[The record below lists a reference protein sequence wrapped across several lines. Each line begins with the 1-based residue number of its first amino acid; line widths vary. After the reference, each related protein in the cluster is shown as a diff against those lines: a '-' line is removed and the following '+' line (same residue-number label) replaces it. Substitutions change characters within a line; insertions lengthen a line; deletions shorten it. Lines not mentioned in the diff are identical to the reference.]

1 MAQES
6 RLVVVIDS
14 QNAERNARNLGNE
27 LVSIE
32 RKGEFASKSM
42 DSLSVATRA
51 LAGHMAGLVTVGA
64 AISKM
69 DTYTGLQNRLK
80 LVTNNQAELNKAT
93 EDTFQIAQKT
103 YSAWDSVL
111 QVYQR
116 FSDNAKTLNL
126 TMDDTARLTETVSK
140 AVAIS
145 GASAEAADAALVQ
158 FGQAL
163 ASGTLRGE
171 ELNSVM
177 EQTPA
182 LAKAIAKGM
191 GITVGELRS
200 VAAEGKITSQ
210 EIVKALRN
218 VQDEVDALFAKTDIT
233 IGQSLTLLNN
243 EITKFVGEAG
253 KGSGA
258 AQALSGSIQLL
269 ANNLNLIA
277 DSAFAIGIGLMT
289 KAVLTKTVAVQA
301 SIAAS
306 TKQVFATIAERNA
319 NIAAAKAEVESALAE
334 AQSTQVTLT
343 NIKAT
348 HAQIMAEIELEK
360 VRLKAQITE
369 QGRTATITRM
379 AQLGRLQAQVALEV
393 AAAETAQSA
402 SSARL
407 SAALTAQSVA
417 TSRLALAKS
426 ALMAI
431 FSPMGLAIAAT
442 AASFYL
448 LSSSSD
454 EVKESL
460 ATQSD
465 SVSDLTD
472 KYIKLNTVQA
482 LTEGVRLRKEIEQQN
497 DAIDDASGAIKRF
510 AYIQKELFKLSG
522 SDYEDYQNA
531 IKSIATGASDA
542 GDLLKKMIS
551 SGRFSQTQID
561 KLIEFSSAV
570 AESKNKI
577 EQGNTALK
585 LLNATSGQHVEV
597 TAESIKQLTI
607 QTNLTKVATQNF
619 TDMKTQM
626 LDSLRAQVEFI
637 RLNGGSEEQVKSLN
651 KVIQAYSL
659 NQISATDAV
668 SKFNSTAKVPVDNI
682 KKLQE
687 YAIKTDQSKIALNQA
702 NAELKKQNDLRNEYL
717 KQHQTVLG
725 AQQGET
731 NELNNQVAAQEKLN
745 KLRDNANKD
754 NLKNDFLIKNTKAF
768 GGGEKGLDKARA
780 ASEFYTDNKIPMTR
794 SLTGQEYA
802 IFEAWYK
809 KQKEVKDLQE
819 SISESTR
826 KQTKEVEKQT
836 KEAAKQAVLLAGNDE
851 KSRNMLRV
859 YLAFRNAGLGDKQAR
874 VMTAQVG
881 RETDFRNEAM
891 FGSHKDANNG
901 YTNTGFLSWQK
912 SRSTKLMQSLQGQGV
927 LDKNGKIQQTQD
939 ALDAMAKHAV
949 QEAMTDKSYSKSKAA
964 LLNDDLDYRS
974 LERIVAKN
982 LVGWDYDGKK
992 LGKAK
997 ASQHLA
1003 KQDSYYNQLSKI
1015 LGDNPEAVSKA
1026 IGDLSKLEDE
1036 AYKAR
1041 AKTLEEVKQ
1050 LQATYDSETVA
1061 RSKKR
1066 EEEINK
1072 ATILGQSNLIPKI
1085 NERYDAE
1092 DKLAQKQFDFEVN
1105 GYKWTEEQK
1114 LDYTYETNSLRLVA
1128 EGKLSED
1135 QRKVALDG
1143 LKLQKQQEL
1152 GLLKLA
1158 QEQRLFQA
1166 RLSLLSETQAMQER
1180 YRLER
1185 EEIHKNTKLS
1195 IEERQKL
1202 IALSKANQDK
1212 ETRDKVNNA
1221 VQNWGG
1227 IQADMNGTGEFF
1239 RQDQERFSRLNAAND
1254 LADSQFAATDLNEQN
1269 SLDGLNAQFEAGLIK
1284 QQDYENQKTA
1294 IIQAA
1299 QDQRNQIAAEHAKN
1313 VQDIEDKYQQDRLNT
1328 QIAFGGQMMGSL
1340 TSMFGSMFGEQSKA
1354 YKIMFAADKAYAIA
1368 AAGIAI
1374 QQNIAAASKA
1384 GFPLNIPLIAGA
1396 VAQGASI
1403 IANIRAI
1410 KDQGFAD
1417 GGYTGSGRK
1426 YEPAGIVHKGEVVWS
1441 QEDIKRWGGV
1451 GLVENMRKS
1460 ANPEAFINNH
1470 AINNTSAENVFN
1482 RSFLSSKAFNDN
1494 QNISNIFNRP
1504 TRENQIIVN
1513 AFKPSKDAASR
1524 SEDVQSITNQYAGNN
1539 TSFSEVLDK
1548 SIQSSKSFNA
1558 SKSIISSLSNSK
1570 VLNSNV
1576 SNSTVQNAEKELLKE
1591 VSIFKDNGFADG
1603 GYTGKGKK
1611 YEIAGAVHKGEIVWS
1626 QDDIK
1631 KWGGVDKV
1639 EQMRRAT
1646 SPESF
1651 VSNYAQNHTTFESI
1665 LNRANQSSRIFN
1677 QSKEISNIFNKS
1689 VQDDQIIYKGNGNV
1703 PTSATSDLYHDG
1715 KVYFSSNGLVQDR
1728 SNLDDVQDFT
1738 LGRTSRPQ
1746 AEIMPSIEPS
1756 TPTINFKIEVINQ
1769 VSGATVEAEQLDE
1782 QTVRI
1787 IVTDELDKQ
1796 LPRKVP
1802 KLVSDQIA
1810 NPNST
1815 ISRSLTENT
1824 TARRNRT

>member
-1 MAQES
+1 MAQEA
-6 RLVVVIDS
+6 RLVIVIDS
-14 QNAERNARNLGNE
+14 ERAKRTAQDLSVE
-27 LVSIE
+27 LDSITK
-32 RKGEFASKSM
+32 KGDFASKSM
-42 DSLSVATRA
+42 DRMSVATRA
-51 LAGHMAGLVTVGA
+51 LAGYMAGLLTVGS

-80 LVTNNQAELNKAT
+80 LVTNNQVELNKAT
-93 EDTFQIAQKT
+93 EDTFRIAQKT

-210 EIVKALRN
+210 EIVKALKN

-402 SSARL
+402 ASSRL

-551 SGRFSQTQID
+551 SGRFSQNQID

-585 LLNATSGQHVEV
+585 LLNATSRQHVEV

-668 SKFNSTAKVPVDNI
+668 SKLNSTAKIPAENI
-682 KKLQE
+682 KGLQDH
-687 YAIKTDQSKIALNQA
+687 ATKTDQSKIALNQA

-717 KQHQTVLG
+717 KQHQTVLA

-754 NLKNDFLIKNTKAF
+754 ILKNDFLIKNTKAF

-794 SLTGQEYA
+794 SLTSQEAA

-809 KQKEVKDLQE
+809 KQKEAKDLQE
-819 SISESTR
+819 SITESSR
-826 KQTKEVEKQT
+826 KQTKESEKKLKITQAELEVA
-836 KEAAKQAVLLAGNDE
+836 KRSAALIESSGLGKYAESKGIPSSVIAGLLAQESQGIREAKSHTGAIGYFQTTSGYRKQNNMSVADSYDLE
-851 KSRNMLRV
+851 KSGKIVIDNIAKV
-859 YLAFRNAGLGDKQAR
+859 YEKTGDLAQAILSHNAGEGGAR
-874 VMTAQVG
+874 QFTKTGKVKGSA
-881 RETDFRNEAM
+881 ERNKEV
-891 FGSHKDANNG
+891 SQ
-901 YTNTGFLSWQK
+901 Y
-912 SRSTKLMQSLQGQGV
+912 
-927 LDKNGKIQQTQD
+927 
-939 ALDAMAKHAV
+939 
-949 QEAMTDKSYSKSKAA
+949 
-964 LLNDDLDYRS
+964 
-974 LERIVAKN
+974 VAKVSRYSDIIAGG
-982 LVGWDYDGKK
+982 VGKGGLSDGDSDRAY
-992 LGKAK
+992 GK
-997 ASQHLA
+997 Q
-1003 KQDSYYNQLSKI
+1003 I
-1015 LGDNPEAVSKA
+1015 
-1026 IGDLSKLEDE
+1026 
-1036 AYKAR
+1036 KAR
-1041 AKTLEEVKQ
+1041 LELVKQ
-1050 LQATYDSETVA
+1050 GLNLQEQYEEEQAKRTKA
-1061 RSKKR
+1061 RN
-1066 EEEINK
+1066 EEINL
-1072 ATILGQSNLIPKI
+1072 AQQTGQTALIPKI
-1085 NERYDAE
+1085 KERYKAQDELA
-1092 DKLAQKQFDFEVN
+1092 KLQQDFEVN
-1105 GYKWTEEQK
+1105 GYKWTEKQK
-1114 LDYTYETNSLRLVA
+1114 LEYTYETNSLRLVA

-1135 QRKVALDG
+1135 QRKVALGG
-1143 LKLQKQQEL
+1143 LELQKQQEL

-1166 RLSLLSETQAMQER
+1166 EQFMLGEMERIKKRYALEYDEISKITDLEERRRKMSAFQADFIRNGVGNPTIDQYDTSSQFLKSTNYTKPKQTNMQVLDEDYAQTYQKLKDNLAAVLESEKASYQER
-1180 YRLER
+1180 LEA
-1185 EEIHKNTKLS
+1185 
-1195 IEERQKL
+1195 ERVFKEARQQMDNEYHL
-1202 IALSKANQDK
+1202 KAIDARKADHDSQLQLYSQMISSASS
-1212 ETRDKVNNA
+1212 T
-1221 VQNWGG
+1221 WGG
-1227 IQADMNGTGEFF
+1227 LTQIVKDARGEN
-1239 RQDQERFSRLNAAND
+1239 SRSFKAMFIAQQSFAIASAIISAHL
-1254 LADSQFAATDLNEQN
+1254 AATQVAADATIPFFGAKIAASTAMLAMGYAN
-1269 SLDGLNAQFEAGLIK
+1269 AGLI
-1284 QQDYENQKTA
+1284 A
-1294 IIQAA
+1294 
-1299 QDQRNQIAAEHAKN
+1299 
-1313 VQDIEDKYQQDRLNT
+1313 
-1328 QIAFGGQMMGSL
+1328 GQ
-1340 TSMFGSMFGEQSKA
+1340 T
-1354 YKIMFAADKAYAIA
+1354 I
-1368 AAGIAI
+1368 
-1374 QQNIAAASKA
+1374 A
-1384 GFPLNIPLIAGA
+1384 GF
-1396 VAQGASI
+1396 S
-1403 IANIRAI
+1403 
-1410 KDQGFAD
+1410 D
-1417 GGYTGSGRK
+1417 GGFTGSGGK
-1426 YEPAGIVHKGEVVWS
+1426 YQPAGIVHKGEIVWS

-1451 GLVENMRKS
+1451 GLVEKMRKS
-1460 ANPEAFINNH
+1460 ANPEAFLNN
-1470 AINNTSAENVFN
+1470 
-1482 RSFLSSKAFNDN
+1482 
-1494 QNISNIFNRP
+1494 
-1504 TRENQIIVN
+1504 
-1513 AFKPSKDAASR
+1513 
-1524 SEDVQSITNQYAGNN
+1524 
-1539 TSFSEVLDK
+1539 
-1548 SIQSSKSFNA
+1548 NA
-1558 SKSIISSLSNSK
+1558 S
-1570 VLNSNV
+1570 
-1576 SNSTVQNAEKELLKE
+1576 
-1591 VSIFKDNGFADG
+1591 ADS
-1603 GYTGKGKK
+1603 
-1611 YEIAGAVHKGEIVWS
+1611 V
-1626 QDDIK
+1626 
-1631 KWGGVDKV
+1631 
-1639 EQMRRAT
+1639 MRRAMM
-1646 SPESF
+1646 SSSAFIESQKQ
-1651 VSNYAQNHTTFESI
+1651 AD
-1665 LNRANQSSRIFN
+1665 IFN
-1677 QSKEISNIFNKS
+1677 QP
-1689 VQDDQIIYKGNGNV
+1689 VQDTQIIYKGNGSV
-1703 PTSATSDLYHDG
+1703 PTAASSASSDLFHDG

-1738 LGRTSRPQ
+1738 LGRTSRPK
-1746 AEIMPSIEPS
+1746 AEIMPSIERAS
-1756 TPTINFKIEVINQ
+1756 PTVNFKIEVINQ

-1787 IVTDELDKQ
+1787 IVKDELDKQ
-1796 LPRKVP
+1796 LPRTVP
-1802 KLVSDQIA
+1802 KLVSDQIG

-1824 TARRNRT
+1824 TARRNR

>member
-1 MAQES
+1 MAVFYCLEESQMAQEA
-6 RLVVVIDS
+6 RLVIVIDS
-14 QNAERNARNLGNE
+14 ERAKRTAQDLSVE
-27 LVSIE
+27 LDSITK
-32 RKGEFASKSM
+32 KGDFASKSM
-42 DSLSVATRA
+42 DRMSVATRA
-51 LAGHMAGLVTVGA
+51 LAGYMAGLLTVGS

-80 LVTNNQAELNKAT
+80 LVTNNQVELNKAT
-93 EDTFQIAQKT
+93 EDTFRIAQKT

-163 ASGTLRGE
+163 ASGILRGE

-402 SSARL
+402 ASSRL

-551 SGRFSQTQID
+551 SGRFSQNQID

-585 LLNATSGQHVEV
+585 LLNATSRQHVEV

-668 SKFNSTAKVPVDNI
+668 SKFNSTAKIPAENI
-682 KKLQE
+682 KGLQDH
-687 YAIKTDQSKIALNQA
+687 ATKTDQSKIALNQA

-717 KQHQTVLG
+717 KQHQTVLA

-754 NLKNDFLIKNTKAF
+754 ILKNDFLIKNTKAF

-794 SLTGQEYA
+794 SLTSQEAA

-809 KQKEVKDLQE
+809 KQKEAKDLQE
-819 SISESTR
+819 SITESSR
-826 KQTKEVEKQT
+826 KQTKESEKKLKITQAELEVA
-836 KEAAKQAVLLAGNDE
+836 KRSAALIESSGLGKYAESKGIPSSVIAGLLAQESQGIREAKSHTGAIGYFQTTSGYRKQNNMSVADSYDLE
-851 KSRNMLRV
+851 KSGKIVIDNIAKV
-859 YLAFRNAGLGDKQAR
+859 YEKTGDLAQAILSHNAGEGGAR
-874 VMTAQVG
+874 QFTKTGKVKGSA
-881 RETDFRNEAM
+881 ERNKEV
-891 FGSHKDANNG
+891 SQ
-901 YTNTGFLSWQK
+901 Y
-912 SRSTKLMQSLQGQGV
+912 
-927 LDKNGKIQQTQD
+927 
-939 ALDAMAKHAV
+939 
-949 QEAMTDKSYSKSKAA
+949 
-964 LLNDDLDYRS
+964 
-974 LERIVAKN
+974 VAKVSRYSDIIAGG
-982 LVGWDYDGKK
+982 VGKGGLSDGDSDRAY
-992 LGKAK
+992 GK
-997 ASQHLA
+997 Q
-1003 KQDSYYNQLSKI
+1003 I
-1015 LGDNPEAVSKA
+1015 
-1026 IGDLSKLEDE
+1026 
-1036 AYKAR
+1036 KAR
-1041 AKTLEEVKQ
+1041 LELVKQ
-1050 LQATYDSETVA
+1050 GLNLQEQYEEEQAKRTKA
-1061 RSKKR
+1061 RN
-1066 EEEINK
+1066 EEINL
-1072 ATILGQSNLIPKI
+1072 AQQTGQTALIPKI
-1085 NERYDAE
+1085 KERYKAQDELA
-1092 DKLAQKQFDFEVN
+1092 KLQQDFEVN
-1105 GYKWTEEQK
+1105 GYKWTEKQK
-1114 LDYTYETNSLRLVA
+1114 LEYTYETNSLRLVA

-1135 QRKVALDG
+1135 QRKVALGG
-1143 LKLQKQQEL
+1143 LELQKQQEL

-1166 RLSLLSETQAMQER
+1166 EQFMLGEMERIKKRYALEYDEISKITDLEERRRKMSAFQADFIRNGVGNPTIDQYDTSSQFLKSTNYTKPKQTNMQVLDEDYAQTYQKLKDNLAAVLESEKASYQER
-1180 YRLER
+1180 LEA
-1185 EEIHKNTKLS
+1185 
-1195 IEERQKL
+1195 ERVFKEARQQMDNEYHL
-1202 IALSKANQDK
+1202 KAIDARKADHDSQLQLYSQMISSASS
-1212 ETRDKVNNA
+1212 T
-1221 VQNWGG
+1221 WGG
-1227 IQADMNGTGEFF
+1227 LTQIVKDARGEN
-1239 RQDQERFSRLNAAND
+1239 SRSFKAMFIAQQSFAIASAIISAHL
-1254 LADSQFAATDLNEQN
+1254 AATQVAADATIPFFGAKIAASTAMLAMGYAN
-1269 SLDGLNAQFEAGLIK
+1269 AGLI
-1284 QQDYENQKTA
+1284 A
-1294 IIQAA
+1294 
-1299 QDQRNQIAAEHAKN
+1299 
-1313 VQDIEDKYQQDRLNT
+1313 
-1328 QIAFGGQMMGSL
+1328 GQ
-1340 TSMFGSMFGEQSKA
+1340 T
-1354 YKIMFAADKAYAIA
+1354 I
-1368 AAGIAI
+1368 
-1374 QQNIAAASKA
+1374 A
-1384 GFPLNIPLIAGA
+1384 GF
-1396 VAQGASI
+1396 S
-1403 IANIRAI
+1403 
-1410 KDQGFAD
+1410 D
-1417 GGYTGSGRK
+1417 GGFTGSGGK
-1426 YEPAGIVHKGEVVWS
+1426 YQPAGIVHKGEIVWS

-1451 GLVENMRKS
+1451 GLVEKMRKS
-1460 ANPEAFINNH
+1460 ANPEAFLNN
-1470 AINNTSAENVFN
+1470 
-1482 RSFLSSKAFNDN
+1482 
-1494 QNISNIFNRP
+1494 
-1504 TRENQIIVN
+1504 
-1513 AFKPSKDAASR
+1513 
-1524 SEDVQSITNQYAGNN
+1524 
-1539 TSFSEVLDK
+1539 
-1548 SIQSSKSFNA
+1548 NA
-1558 SKSIISSLSNSK
+1558 S
-1570 VLNSNV
+1570 
-1576 SNSTVQNAEKELLKE
+1576 
-1591 VSIFKDNGFADG
+1591 ADS
-1603 GYTGKGKK
+1603 
-1611 YEIAGAVHKGEIVWS
+1611 V
-1626 QDDIK
+1626 
-1631 KWGGVDKV
+1631 
-1639 EQMRRAT
+1639 MRRAMM
-1646 SPESF
+1646 SSNAFIES
-1651 VSNYAQNHTTFESI
+1651 QK
-1665 LNRANQSSRIFN
+1665 QSDIFN
-1677 QSKEISNIFNKS
+1677 QP
-1689 VQDDQIIYKGNGNV
+1689 VQDTQIIYKGNRSV
-1703 PTSATSDLYHDG
+1703 PITSSSASSDLFHDG

-1738 LGRTSRPQ
+1738 LGRTSRPK
-1746 AEIMPSIEPS
+1746 AEIMPSIERAS
-1756 TPTINFKIEVINQ
+1756 PTVNFKIEVINQ

-1787 IVTDELDKQ
+1787 IVKDELDKQ
-1796 LPRKVP
+1796 LPRTVP
-1802 KLVSDQIA
+1802 KLVSDQIG

-1824 TARRNRT
+1824 TARRNR

>member
-6 RLVVVIDS
+6 RLVIVIDS

-218 VQDEVDALFAKTDIT
+218 VESDVDALFAKTDIT

-258 AQALSGSIQLL
+258 AQVLAGSVQTL
-269 ANNLNLIA
+269 ASNLDLIA
-277 DSAFAIGIGLMT
+277 DGALVVGIGYITRAILMKSAAIKEGMAST
-289 KAVLTKTVAVQA
+289 LASRQA
-301 SIAAS
+301 SVLNAQAEYAEATAAL
-306 TKQVFATIAERNA
+306 N
-319 NIAAAKAEVESALAE
+319 AAKAHLANVR
-334 AQSTQVTLT
+334 AT
-343 NIKAT
+343 N
-348 HAQIMAEIELEK
+348 
-360 VRLKAQITE
+360 
-369 QGRTATITRM
+369 
-379 AQLGRLQAQVALEV
+379 
-393 AAAETAQSA
+393 AETQ
-402 SSARL
+402 
-407 SAALTAQSVA
+407 
-417 TSRLALAKS
+417 AK
-426 ALMAI
+426 
-431 FSPMGLAIAAT
+431 FGAT
-442 AASFYL
+442 AA
-448 LSSSSD
+448 
-454 EVKESL
+454 
-460 ATQSD
+460 ATRYAQAQAA
-465 SVSDLTD
+465 VTAATNAQTAAQ
-472 KYIKLNTVQA
+472 IKLNTATSIAGRLAKGAFGLIGGWTGVATLGVMGLAAAYSYFNNKAEEAKQKLAEQA
-482 LTEGVRLRKEIEQQN
+482 KVAEKADEELKKLTGNDKAKAVNDLTIAFNAQNKALEKSSRAVGSALIDIENYARGNREVEKISQEARTGTISYTEAIERLNKIKLPTDLYENLKKQAAQY
-497 DAIDDASGAIKRF
+497 DDNASKASLS
-510 AYIQKELFKLSG
+510 AEKLKLLRVEVKLG
-522 SDYEDYQNA
+522 GNEAQNA
-531 IKSIATGASDA
+531 AIQHQKQADA
-542 GDLLKKMIS
+542 L
-551 SGRFSQTQID
+551 
-561 KLIEFSSAV
+561 
-570 AESKNKI
+570 
-577 EQGNTALK
+577 GNTATEAEK
-585 LLNATSGQHVEV
+585 ATKALQDYQAKQKDSVIDSIYKSGWLDKGY
-597 TAESIKQLTI
+597 T
-607 QTNLTKVATQNF
+607 VA
-619 TDMKTQM
+619 
-626 LDSLRAQVEFI
+626 
-637 RLNGGSEEQVKSLN
+637 
-651 KVIQAYSL
+651 
-659 NQISATDAV
+659 
-668 SKFNSTAKVPVDNI
+668 
-682 KKLQE
+682 
-687 YAIKTDQSKIALNQA
+687 QA
-702 NAELKKQNDLRNEYL
+702 NAILELQKAKGMSAILSKDEIDSALRNL
-717 KQHQTVLG
+717 KIIEE
-725 AQQGET
+725 QQER
-731 NELNNQVAAQEKLN
+731 EDKL
-745 KLRDNANKD
+745 
-754 NLKNDFLIKNTKAF
+754 T
-768 GGGEKGLDKARA
+768 
-780 ASEFYTDNKIPMTR
+780 
-794 SLTGQEYA
+794 
-802 IFEAWYK
+802 EAK
-809 KQKEVKDLQE
+809 
-819 SISESTR
+819 R
-826 KQTKEVEKQT
+826 KQT
-836 KEAAKQAVLLAGNDE
+836 KEAAKQAVLLAGNNE
-851 KSRNMLRV
+851 QARNMLRV
-859 YLAFRNAGLGDKQAR
+859 YQSFRNAGLGDKQAR

-901 YTNTGFLSWQK
+901 YNNTGFLSWQK

-964 LLNDDLDYRS
+964 LLNEDLDYRS

-982 LVGWDYDGKK
+982 FVGWDYDGKK

-1015 LGDNPEAVSKA
+1015 LGDNPEAASKA
-1026 IGDLSKLEDE
+1026 IGDLSKFEDE

-1092 DKLAQKQFDFEVN
+1092 DKLSQKQFDFEVN

-1185 EEIHKNTKLS
+1185 EEILKNTKLS
-1195 IEERQKL
+1195 IAERQKL
-1202 IALSKANQDK
+1202 IALSKATQEK

-1227 IQADMNGTGEFF
+1227 IQADMNGTSEFF
-1239 RQDQERFSRLNAAND
+1239 RQDQERFNRLNAAND

-1269 SLDGLNAQFEAGLIK
+1269 SLDGLDAQLEAGLIK

-1294 IIQAA
+1294 INQTA
-1299 QDQRNQIAAEHAKN
+1299 QDQRNQIAAEYAKN
-1313 VQDIEDKYQQDRLNT
+1313 AQDIEDKYQQDRLNT

-1417 GGYTGSGRK
+1417 GGYTGSGGK

-1441 QEDIKRWGGV
+1441 QDDIRRWGGV

-1494 QNISNIFNRP
+1494 QNISNIFNQP

-1513 AFKPSKDAASR
+1513 AFKSSKDAASR
-1524 SEDVQSITNQYAGNN
+1524 SGDVQSITNQYAGNN
-1539 TSFSEVLDK
+1539 TSIENVFNRSFLSSKAFNDNK
-1548 SIQSSKSFNA
+1548 SISN
-1558 SKSIISSLSNSK
+1558 ISNLSNSK

-1639 EQMRRAT
+1639 EKMRRAT

-1665 LNRANQSSRIFN
+1665 LNRAHQSSRIFN
-1677 QSKEISNIFNKS
+1677 QSKEISNIFNQS

-1728 SNLDDVQDFT
+1728 SNLEDVQDFT
-1738 LGRTSRPQ
+1738 ISQASRPQ

-1796 LPRKVP
+1796 LPRTVP

>member
-1 MAQES
+1 MAQEA
-6 RLVVVIDS
+6 RLVIVIDS
-14 QNAERNARNLGNE
+14 ERAKRTAQDLSVE
-27 LVSIE
+27 LDSITK
-32 RKGEFASKSM
+32 KGDFASKSM
-42 DSLSVATRA
+42 DRMSVATRA
-51 LAGHMAGLVTVGA
+51 LAGYMAGLLTVGS

-80 LVTNNQAELNKAT
+80 LVTNNQVELNKAT
-93 EDTFQIAQKT
+93 EDTFRIAQKT

-210 EIVKALRN
+210 EIVKALKN

-402 SSARL
+402 ASSRL

-551 SGRFSQTQID
+551 SGRFSQNQID

-585 LLNATSGQHVEV
+585 LLNATSRQHVEV

-668 SKFNSTAKVPVDNI
+668 SKFNSTAKIPAENI
-682 KKLQE
+682 KGLQDH
-687 YAIKTDQSKIALNQA
+687 ATKTDQSKIALNQA
-702 NAELKKQNDLRNEYL
+702 NAELKKRNDLRNEYL
-717 KQHQTVLG
+717 KQHQTVLA

-754 NLKNDFLIKNTKAF
+754 ILKNDFLIKNTKAF

-794 SLTGQEYA
+794 SLTSQEAA

-809 KQKEVKDLQE
+809 KQKEAKDLQE
-819 SISESTR
+819 SITESSR
-826 KQTKEVEKQT
+826 KQTKESEKKLKITQAELEVA
-836 KEAAKQAVLLAGNDE
+836 KRSAALIESSGLGKYAESKGIPSSVIAGLLAQESQGIREAKSHTGAIGYFQTTSGYRKQNNMSVADSYDLE
-851 KSRNMLRV
+851 KSGKIVIDNIAKV
-859 YLAFRNAGLGDKQAR
+859 YEKTGDLAQAILSHNAGEGGAR
-874 VMTAQVG
+874 QFTKTGKVKGSA
-881 RETDFRNEAM
+881 ERNKEV
-891 FGSHKDANNG
+891 SQ
-901 YTNTGFLSWQK
+901 Y
-912 SRSTKLMQSLQGQGV
+912 
-927 LDKNGKIQQTQD
+927 
-939 ALDAMAKHAV
+939 
-949 QEAMTDKSYSKSKAA
+949 
-964 LLNDDLDYRS
+964 
-974 LERIVAKN
+974 VAKVSRYSDIIAGG
-982 LVGWDYDGKK
+982 VGKGGLSDGDSDRAY
-992 LGKAK
+992 GK
-997 ASQHLA
+997 Q
-1003 KQDSYYNQLSKI
+1003 I
-1015 LGDNPEAVSKA
+1015 
-1026 IGDLSKLEDE
+1026 
-1036 AYKAR
+1036 KAR
-1041 AKTLEEVKQ
+1041 LELVKQ
-1050 LQATYDSETVA
+1050 GLNLQEQYEEEQAKRTKA
-1061 RSKKR
+1061 RN
-1066 EEEINK
+1066 EEINL
-1072 ATILGQSNLIPKI
+1072 AQQTGQTALIPKI
-1085 NERYDAE
+1085 KERYKAQDELA
-1092 DKLAQKQFDFEVN
+1092 KLQQDFEVN
-1105 GYKWTEEQK
+1105 GYKWTEKQK
-1114 LDYTYETNSLRLVA
+1114 LEYTYETNSLRLVA

-1143 LKLQKQQEL
+1143 LELQKQQEL
-1152 GLLKLA
+1152 ELIELAREKQLLEAKSSYMGETELAVRRYQAELKEIEKVRDAKLKAGLLSANNMGQFQTLDSASDKVFQSGFNASQQVFQQNDPREYA
-1158 QEQRLFQA
+1158 QWDLQNRYSTDAGGLLNTYIDQINGINLIADEEQRNSQLLAAREQYLQSRKALDEKYAQDERDLNSSLF
-1166 RLSLLSETQAMQER
+1166 ETQ
-1180 YRLER
+1180 L
-1185 EEIHKNTKLS
+1185 
-1195 IEERQKL
+1195 
-1202 IALSKANQDK
+1202 
-1212 ETRDKVNNA
+1212 
-1221 VQNWGG
+1221 
-1227 IQADMNGTGEFF
+1227 
-1239 RQDQERFSRLNAAND
+1239 
-1254 LADSQFAATDLNEQN
+1254 
-1269 SLDGLNAQFEAGLIK
+1269 
-1284 QQDYENQKTA
+1284 
-1294 IIQAA
+1294 
-1299 QDQRNQIAAEHAKN
+1299 
-1313 VQDIEDKYQQDRLNT
+1313 
-1328 QIAFGGQMMGSL
+1328 GQLGSL
-1340 TSMFGSMFGEQSKA
+1340 TSQLSGYWSNMTGIVKNAAGEQSGIYKGMYIAQQAFAIGSATISALQA
-1354 YKIMFAADKAYAIA
+1354 YNQILASPWYLDVISKSTAANLVLGMGMANV
-1368 AAGIAI
+1368 G
-1374 QQNIAAASKA
+1374 
-1384 GFPLNIPLIAGA
+1384 LIAG
-1396 VAQGASI
+1396 QT
-1403 IANIRAI
+1403 IA
-1410 KDQGFAD
+1410 GFSD
-1417 GGYTGSGRK
+1417 GGYTGNGLK
-1426 YEPAGIVHKGEVVWS
+1426 HTPAGIVHKGEIVWS

-1451 GLVENMRKS
+1451 GLVEKMRKS
-1460 ANPEAFINNH
+1460 ANPEAFLNN
-1470 AINNTSAENVFN
+1470 
-1482 RSFLSSKAFNDN
+1482 
-1494 QNISNIFNRP
+1494 
-1504 TRENQIIVN
+1504 
-1513 AFKPSKDAASR
+1513 
-1524 SEDVQSITNQYAGNN
+1524 
-1539 TSFSEVLDK
+1539 
-1548 SIQSSKSFNA
+1548 NA
-1558 SKSIISSLSNSK
+1558 STDS
-1570 VLNSNV
+1570 V
-1576 SNSTVQNAEKELLKE
+1576 
-1591 VSIFKDNGFADG
+1591 
-1603 GYTGKGKK
+1603 
-1611 YEIAGAVHKGEIVWS
+1611 
-1626 QDDIK
+1626 
-1631 KWGGVDKV
+1631 
-1639 EQMRRAT
+1639 MRRALM
-1646 SPESF
+1646 SSNAFIESQKQ
-1651 VSNYAQNHTTFESI
+1651 AD
-1665 LNRANQSSRIFN
+1665 IFN
-1677 QSKEISNIFNKS
+1677 QP
-1689 VQDDQIIYKGNGNV
+1689 VQDTQIIYKGNRDT
-1703 PTSATSDLYHDG
+1703 PKLASSANSDLFHDG

-1728 SNLDDVQDFT
+1728 SNLEGVQDFT
-1738 LGRTSRPQ
+1738 LGQSSRPQ
-1746 AEIMPSIEPS
+1746 AEIMPSIEPAS
-1756 TPTINFKIEVINQ
+1756 PTINFKIEVINQ
-1769 VSGATVEAEQLDE
+1769 VSGATVKAEQLDE

-1824 TARRNRT
+1824 TARRNR

>member
-1 MAQES
+1 MAQEA
-6 RLVVVIDS
+6 RLVIAIDS
-14 QNAERNARNLGNE
+14 ERAKRTAQDLSVE
-27 LVSIE
+27 LDSITK
-32 RKGEFASKSM
+32 KGDFASKSM
-42 DSLSVATRA
+42 DRMSVATRA
-51 LAGHMAGLVTVGA
+51 LAGYMAGLLTVGS

-80 LVTNNQAELNKAT
+80 LVTNNQVELNKAT
-93 EDTFQIAQKT
+93 EDTFRIAQKT

-210 EIVKALRN
+210 EIVKALKN

-402 SSARL
+402 ASSRL

-551 SGRFSQTQID
+551 SGRFSQNQID

-585 LLNATSGQHVEV
+585 LLNATSRQHVEV

-668 SKFNSTAKVPVDNI
+668 SKFNSTAKIPAENI
-682 KKLQE
+682 KGLQDH
-687 YAIKTDQSKIALNQA
+687 ATKTDQSKIALNQA

-717 KQHQTVLG
+717 KQHQTVLA

-754 NLKNDFLIKNTKAF
+754 ILKNDFLIKNTKAF

-794 SLTGQEYA
+794 SLTSQEAA

-809 KQKEVKDLQE
+809 KQKEAKDLQE
-819 SISESTR
+819 SITESSR
-826 KQTKEVEKQT
+826 KQTKESEKKLKITQAELEVA
-836 KEAAKQAVLLAGNDE
+836 KRSAALIESSGLGKYAESKGIPSSVIAGLLAQESQGIREAKSHTGAIGYFQTTSGYRKQNNMSVADSYDLE
-851 KSRNMLRV
+851 KSGKIVIDNIAKV
-859 YLAFRNAGLGDKQAR
+859 YEKTGDLAQAILSHNAGEGGAR
-874 VMTAQVG
+874 QFTKTGKVKGSA
-881 RETDFRNEAM
+881 ERNKEV
-891 FGSHKDANNG
+891 SQ
-901 YTNTGFLSWQK
+901 Y
-912 SRSTKLMQSLQGQGV
+912 
-927 LDKNGKIQQTQD
+927 
-939 ALDAMAKHAV
+939 
-949 QEAMTDKSYSKSKAA
+949 
-964 LLNDDLDYRS
+964 
-974 LERIVAKN
+974 VAKVSRYSDIIAGG
-982 LVGWDYDGKK
+982 VGKGGLSDGDSDRAY
-992 LGKAK
+992 GK
-997 ASQHLA
+997 Q
-1003 KQDSYYNQLSKI
+1003 I
-1015 LGDNPEAVSKA
+1015 
-1026 IGDLSKLEDE
+1026 
-1036 AYKAR
+1036 KAR
-1041 AKTLEEVKQ
+1041 LELVKQ
-1050 LQATYDSETVA
+1050 GLNLQEQYEEEQAKRTKA
-1061 RSKKR
+1061 RN
-1066 EEEINK
+1066 EEINL
-1072 ATILGQSNLIPKI
+1072 AQQTGQTALIPKI
-1085 NERYDAE
+1085 KERYKAQDELA
-1092 DKLAQKQFDFEVN
+1092 KLQQDFEVN
-1105 GYKWTEEQK
+1105 GYKWTEKQK
-1114 LDYTYETNSLRLVA
+1114 LEYTYETNSLRLVA

-1135 QRKVALDG
+1135 QRKVALGG
-1143 LKLQKQQEL
+1143 LELQKQQEL

-1166 RLSLLSETQAMQER
+1166 EQFMLGEMERIKKRYALEYDEISKITDLEERRRKMSAFQADFIRNGVGNPTIDQYDTSSQFLKSTNYTKPKQTNMQVLDEDYAQTYQKLKDNLAAVLESEKASYQER
-1180 YRLER
+1180 LEA
-1185 EEIHKNTKLS
+1185 
-1195 IEERQKL
+1195 ERVFKEARQQMDNEYHL
-1202 IALSKANQDK
+1202 KAIDARKADHDSQLQLYSQMISSASS
-1212 ETRDKVNNA
+1212 T
-1221 VQNWGG
+1221 WGG
-1227 IQADMNGTGEFF
+1227 LTQIVKDARGEN
-1239 RQDQERFSRLNAAND
+1239 SRSFKAMFIAQQSFAIASAIISAHL
-1254 LADSQFAATDLNEQN
+1254 AATQVAADATIPFFGAKIAASTAMLAMGYAN
-1269 SLDGLNAQFEAGLIK
+1269 AGLI
-1284 QQDYENQKTA
+1284 A
-1294 IIQAA
+1294 
-1299 QDQRNQIAAEHAKN
+1299 
-1313 VQDIEDKYQQDRLNT
+1313 
-1328 QIAFGGQMMGSL
+1328 GQ
-1340 TSMFGSMFGEQSKA
+1340 T
-1354 YKIMFAADKAYAIA
+1354 I
-1368 AAGIAI
+1368 
-1374 QQNIAAASKA
+1374 A
-1384 GFPLNIPLIAGA
+1384 GF
-1396 VAQGASI
+1396 S
-1403 IANIRAI
+1403 
-1410 KDQGFAD
+1410 D
-1417 GGYTGSGRK
+1417 GGFTGSGGK
-1426 YEPAGIVHKGEVVWS
+1426 YQPAGIVHKGEIVWS

-1451 GLVENMRKS
+1451 GLVEKMRKS
-1460 ANPEAFINNH
+1460 ANPEAFLNN
-1470 AINNTSAENVFN
+1470 
-1482 RSFLSSKAFNDN
+1482 
-1494 QNISNIFNRP
+1494 
-1504 TRENQIIVN
+1504 
-1513 AFKPSKDAASR
+1513 
-1524 SEDVQSITNQYAGNN
+1524 
-1539 TSFSEVLDK
+1539 
-1548 SIQSSKSFNA
+1548 NA
-1558 SKSIISSLSNSK
+1558 S
-1570 VLNSNV
+1570 
-1576 SNSTVQNAEKELLKE
+1576 
-1591 VSIFKDNGFADG
+1591 ADS
-1603 GYTGKGKK
+1603 
-1611 YEIAGAVHKGEIVWS
+1611 V
-1626 QDDIK
+1626 
-1631 KWGGVDKV
+1631 
-1639 EQMRRAT
+1639 MRRAMM
-1646 SPESF
+1646 SSSAFIESQKQ
-1651 VSNYAQNHTTFESI
+1651 AD
-1665 LNRANQSSRIFN
+1665 IFN
-1677 QSKEISNIFNKS
+1677 QP
-1689 VQDDQIIYKGNGNV
+1689 VQDTQIIYKGNRDI
-1703 PTSATSDLYHDG
+1703 PKLASSANSDLFHDG

-1728 SNLDDVQDFT
+1728 SNLEDVQDFT
-1738 LGRTSRPQ
+1738 IGQAARPQ

-1824 TARRNRT
+1824 TARRNR

>member
-1 MAQES
+1 MAQDS
-6 RLVVVIDS
+6 RLVIVIDS
-14 QNAERNARNLGNE
+14 RNAERNARNLGNE
-27 LVSIE
+27 LDSIE
-32 RKGEFASKSM
+32 RKGDYASKSM
-42 DSLSVATRA
+42 DGLSVATRA
-51 LAGHMAGLVTVGA
+51 LAGYMAGLVTVGA

-69 DTYTGLQNRLK
+69 DAYTGLQNRLK

-93 EDTFQIAQKT
+93 EDTFRIAQKT

-182 LAKAIAKGM
+182 LAKAIAQGM

-210 EIVKALRN
+210 EIVKALKN
-218 VQDEVDALFAKTDIT
+218 VQNNVDALFAKTDIT

-253 KGSGA
+253 QGSGA

-269 ANNLNLIA
+269 AENLESI
-277 DSAFAIGIGLMT
+277 SYVAILGGTALLT
-289 KAVLTKTVAVQA
+289 KAIATQVSALNTKLGTLVANN
-301 SIAAS
+301 AAS
-306 TKQVFATIAERNA
+306 HLQKQKSIES
-319 NIAAAKAEVESALAE
+319 AKAALAE
-334 AQSTQVTLT
+334 AEAHLANVRATNAETQAKFGASAASARYVLAANNVEKATKAVTAAQGKSASMASLVSGAWGLIGGPIGAITLGVTALAATYMYFSSKSAEATAKLKEQAEAAKLT
-343 NIKAT
+343 KEEIKALNDEQRKEKLGDLAAT
-348 HAQIMAEIELEK
+348 INDQNKALEKQELAVGSALINIQNYAVGNAKVAEISNK
-360 VRLKAQITE
+360 ARLGTISYTE
-369 QGRTATITRM
+369 AIE
-379 AQLGRLQAQVALEV
+379 QLKNQKIPSDLMDALLKQVNAYDE
-393 AAAETAQSA
+393 AAETAAKTKQTYSLFGIEVTLAGNKAENAIVGVDKNTKSLTENEKAALAAKNAQKQYADSLADRKFEALVTKGLLAKGYSPEQVKQMVETASWARKSGVKVSNELYQIGLQTLSIEEQNKKVIDAKNKALKESTNELTKQQKLTKRLVGISGQSGIGTGPHLDVRYGGSMSGQKVSNEHLARLQAGGKPLTSYKISSNYGPRKAPTKGA
-402 SSARL
+402 SSFHKGIDF
-407 SAALTAQSVA
+407 SMPEGTPITTNVA
-417 TSRLALAKS
+417 VKDIKTWYDSKGGGYVS
-426 ALMAI
+426 EVI
-431 FSPMGLAIAAT
+431 FEDG
-442 AASFYL
+442 
-448 LSSSSD
+448 
-454 EVKESL
+454 
-460 ATQSD
+460 
-465 SVSDLTD
+465 VS
-472 KYIKLNTVQA
+472 
-482 LTEGVRLRKEIEQQN
+482 
-497 DAIDDASGAIKRF
+497 
-510 AYIQKELFKLSG
+510 
-522 SDYEDYQNA
+522 
-531 IKSIATGASDA
+531 
-542 GDLLKKMIS
+542 
-551 SGRFSQTQID
+551 
-561 KLIEFSSAV
+561 
-570 AESKNKI
+570 
-577 EQGNTALK
+577 LK
-585 LLNATSGQHVEV
+585 LLHQSPKMQSKVKGGASKGSDKAAGDIQSQLDRQLDAQRSLENEV
-597 TAESIKQLTI
+597 ASEVQRIQNNLKVRLEDVDKAGFSPERTAEIK
-607 QTNLTKVATQNF
+607 
-619 TDMKTQM
+619 
-626 LDSLRAQVEFI
+626 
-637 RLNGGSEEQVKSLN
+637 
-651 KVIQAYSL
+651 
-659 NQISATDAV
+659 
-668 SKFNSTAKVPVDNI
+668 
-682 KKLQE
+682 
-687 YAIKTDQSKIALNQA
+687 
-702 NAELKKQNDLRNEYL
+702 AELQRRADND
-717 KQHQTVLG
+717 V
-725 AQQGET
+725 
-731 NELNNQVAAQEKLN
+731 
-745 KLRDNANKD
+745 D
-754 NLKNDFLIKNTKAF
+754 I
-768 GGGEKGLDKARA
+768 
-780 ASEFYTDNKIPMTR
+780 
-794 SLTGQEYA
+794 
-802 IFEAWYK
+802 
-809 KQKEVKDLQE
+809 
-819 SISESTR
+819 
-826 KQTKEVEKQT
+826 
-836 KEAAKQAVLLAGNDE
+836 AKQAI
-851 KSRNMLRV
+851 R
-859 YLAFRNAGLGDKQAR
+859 
-874 VMTAQVG
+874 
-881 RETDFRNEAM
+881 
-891 FGSHKDANNG
+891 
-901 YTNTGFLSWQK
+901 
-912 SRSTKLMQSLQGQGV
+912 
-927 LDKNGKIQQTQD
+927 
-939 ALDAMAKHAV
+939 
-949 QEAMTDKSYSKSKAA
+949 
-964 LLNDDLDYRS
+964 
-974 LERIVAKN
+974 
-982 LVGWDYDGKK
+982 
-992 LGKAK
+992 
-997 ASQHLA
+997 
-1003 KQDSYYNQLSKI
+1003 
-1015 LGDNPEAVSKA
+1015 
-1026 IGDLSKLEDE
+1026 SKLED
-1036 AYKAR
+1036 YK
-1041 AKTLEEVKQ
+1041 EF
-1050 LQATYDSETVA
+1050 
-1061 RSKKR
+1061 
-1066 EEEINK
+1066 
-1072 ATILGQSNLIPKI
+1072 
-1085 NERYDAE
+1085 
-1092 DKLAQKQFDFEVN
+1092 QK
-1105 GYKWTEEQK
+1105 TEEQLLEENFNRK
-1114 LDYTYETNSLRLVA
+1114 KFNAAHDIE
-1128 EGKLSED
+1128 LSKSE
-1135 QRKVALDG
+1135 QKQAVEL
-1143 LKLQKQQEL
+1143 LEQQKQQEL

-1185 EEIHKNTKLS
+1185 EEILKNTKLS

-1227 IQADMNGTGEFF
+1227 IQADMNGTSEFF

-1254 LADSQFAATDLNEQN
+1254 LADSQYAATDLDEKNG
-1269 SLDGLNAQFEAGLIK
+1269 LDNLNAQMEAGLIK
-1284 QQDYENQKTA
+1284 QQDFENQKTA

-1299 QDQRNQIAAEHAKN
+1299 QDQRNQIAAEYAQN
-1313 VQDIEDKYQQDRLNT
+1313 AQDIEDKYQQDRLNT

-1374 QQNIAAASKA
+1374 QQNIAAASKV
-1384 GFPLNIPLIAGA
+1384 GFPLNLPLIAGA

-1417 GGYTGSGRK
+1417 GGYTGSGGK

-1441 QEDIKRWGGV
+1441 QEDIRRWGGV

-1494 QNISNIFNRP
+1494 QNISNIFNQP

-1558 SKSIISSLSNSK
+1558 SKSIVSSLSNSK

-1646 SPESF
+1646 SPASF

-1677 QSKEISNIFNKS
+1677 QSKEISNIFNQP

-1728 SNLDDVQDFT
+1728 SNLEDVQDFT
-1738 LGRTSRPQ
+1738 LGSTSRPQ
-1746 AEIMPSIEPS
+1746 AEIMPSIEPAS
-1756 TPTINFKIEVINQ
+1756 PTINFKIEVINQ
-1769 VSGATVEAEQLDE
+1769 VSGATVEAEHLDE

-1787 IVTDELDKQ
+1787 IVKDELDKQ
-1796 LPRKVP
+1796 LPRTVP

>member
-1 MAQES
+1 
-6 RLVVVIDS
+6 
-14 QNAERNARNLGNE
+14 
-27 LVSIE
+27 
-32 RKGEFASKSM
+32 
-42 DSLSVATRA
+42 
-51 LAGHMAGLVTVGA
+51 
-64 AISKM
+64 
-69 DTYTGLQNRLK
+69 QNRLK
-80 LVTNNQAELNKAT
+80 LVTNNQVELNKAT
-93 EDTFQIAQKT
+93 EDTFRIAQKT

-210 EIVKALRN
+210 EIVKALKN
-218 VQDEVDALFAKTDIT
+218 VQDEVDTLFAKTDIT

-597 TAESIKQLTI
+597 TAKSIKQLTI

-637 RLNGGSEEQVKSLN
+637 RLNGGSEEQVKSLS

-809 KQKEVKDLQE
+809 KQKEAKDLQE
-819 SISESTR
+819 SITESSR
-826 KQTKEVEKQT
+826 KQTKESEKKLKITQAELEVA
-836 KEAAKQAVLLAGNDE
+836 KRSAALIESSGLGKYAESKGIPSSVIAGLLAQESQGIREAKSHTGAIGYFQTTSGYRKQNNMSVADSYDLE
-851 KSRNMLRV
+851 KSGKIVIDNIAKV
-859 YLAFRNAGLGDKQAR
+859 YEKTGDLAQAILSHNAGEGGAR
-874 VMTAQVG
+874 QFTKTGKVKGSA
-881 RETDFRNEAM
+881 ERNKEV
-891 FGSHKDANNG
+891 SQ
-901 YTNTGFLSWQK
+901 Y
-912 SRSTKLMQSLQGQGV
+912 
-927 LDKNGKIQQTQD
+927 
-939 ALDAMAKHAV
+939 
-949 QEAMTDKSYSKSKAA
+949 
-964 LLNDDLDYRS
+964 
-974 LERIVAKN
+974 VAKVSRYSDIIAGG
-982 LVGWDYDGKK
+982 VGKGGLSDGDSDRAY
-992 LGKAK
+992 GK
-997 ASQHLA
+997 Q
-1003 KQDSYYNQLSKI
+1003 I
-1015 LGDNPEAVSKA
+1015 
-1026 IGDLSKLEDE
+1026 
-1036 AYKAR
+1036 KAR
-1041 AKTLEEVKQ
+1041 LELVKQ
-1050 LQATYDSETVA
+1050 GLNLQEQYEEEQAKRTKA
-1061 RSKKR
+1061 RN
-1066 EEEINK
+1066 EEINL
-1072 ATILGQSNLIPKI
+1072 AQQTGQTALIPKI
-1085 NERYDAE
+1085 KERYKAQDELA
-1092 DKLAQKQFDFEVN
+1092 KLQQDFEVN

-1152 GLLKLA
+1152 ELIELAREKQLLEAKSSYMGETELAVRRYQAELKEIEKVRDAKLKAGLLSANNMGQFQTLDSASDKVFQSGFNASQQVFQQNDPREYA
-1158 QEQRLFQA
+1158 QWDLQNRYSTDAGGLLNTYIDQINGINLIADEEQRNSQLLAAREQYLQSRKALDEKYAQDERDLNSSLF
-1166 RLSLLSETQAMQER
+1166 ETQ
-1180 YRLER
+1180 L
-1185 EEIHKNTKLS
+1185 
-1195 IEERQKL
+1195 
-1202 IALSKANQDK
+1202 
-1212 ETRDKVNNA
+1212 
-1221 VQNWGG
+1221 
-1227 IQADMNGTGEFF
+1227 
-1239 RQDQERFSRLNAAND
+1239 
-1254 LADSQFAATDLNEQN
+1254 
-1269 SLDGLNAQFEAGLIK
+1269 
-1284 QQDYENQKTA
+1284 
-1294 IIQAA
+1294 
-1299 QDQRNQIAAEHAKN
+1299 
-1313 VQDIEDKYQQDRLNT
+1313 
-1328 QIAFGGQMMGSL
+1328 GQLGSL
-1340 TSMFGSMFGEQSKA
+1340 TSQLSGYWSNMTGIVKNAAGEQSGIYKGMYIAQQAFAIGSATISALQA
-1354 YKIMFAADKAYAIA
+1354 YNQILASPWYLDVISKSTAANLVLGMGMANV
-1368 AAGIAI
+1368 G
-1374 QQNIAAASKA
+1374 
-1384 GFPLNIPLIAGA
+1384 LIAG
-1396 VAQGASI
+1396 QT
-1403 IANIRAI
+1403 IA
-1410 KDQGFAD
+1410 GFSD
-1417 GGYTGSGRK
+1417 GGYTGNGLK
-1426 YEPAGIVHKGEVVWS
+1426 HTPAGIVHKGEVVWS

-1451 GLVENMRKS
+1451 GLVEKMRKS
-1460 ANPEAFINNH
+1460 ANPEAFLNN
-1470 AINNTSAENVFN
+1470 
-1482 RSFLSSKAFNDN
+1482 
-1494 QNISNIFNRP
+1494 
-1504 TRENQIIVN
+1504 
-1513 AFKPSKDAASR
+1513 
-1524 SEDVQSITNQYAGNN
+1524 
-1539 TSFSEVLDK
+1539 
-1548 SIQSSKSFNA
+1548 NA
-1558 SKSIISSLSNSK
+1558 S
-1570 VLNSNV
+1570 
-1576 SNSTVQNAEKELLKE
+1576 
-1591 VSIFKDNGFADG
+1591 ADS
-1603 GYTGKGKK
+1603 
-1611 YEIAGAVHKGEIVWS
+1611 V
-1626 QDDIK
+1626 
-1631 KWGGVDKV
+1631 
-1639 EQMRRAT
+1639 MRRALM
-1646 SPESF
+1646 SSNAFIESQKQ
-1651 VSNYAQNHTTFESI
+1651 AD
-1665 LNRANQSSRIFN
+1665 IFN
-1677 QSKEISNIFNKS
+1677 QP
-1689 VQDDQIIYKGNGNV
+1689 VQDTQIIYKGNRDT
-1703 PTSATSDLYHDG
+1703 PKLASSANSDLFHDG

-1746 AEIMPSIEPS
+1746 AEIMPSIEQS
-1756 TPTINFKIEVINQ
+1756 SPTINFKIEVVNQ

-1782 QTVRI
+1782 KTVRI

-1824 TARRNRT
+1824 TARRNR

>member
-6 RLVVVIDS
+6 RLVIVIDS

-27 LVSIE
+27 LDSIE

-51 LAGHMAGLVTVGA
+51 LAGHMAGLLTVGS

-93 EDTFQIAQKT
+93 EDTFRIAQKT

-218 VQDEVDALFAKTDIT
+218 VESDVDALFAKTDIT

-258 AQALSGSIQLL
+258 AQVLAGSVQTL
-269 ANNLNLIA
+269 ASNLDLIA
-277 DSAFAIGIGLMT
+277 DGALVVGIGYITRAILIKSAAIKEGMAST
-289 KAVLTKTVAVQA
+289 LASRQA
-301 SIAAS
+301 SVLNAQAEYAEATAAL
-306 TKQVFATIAERNA
+306 N
-319 NIAAAKAEVESALAE
+319 AAKAHLANVRATNAE
-334 AQSTQVTLT
+334 TQA
-343 NIKAT
+343 KFGAT
-348 HAQIMAEIELEK
+348 AA
-360 VRLKAQITE
+360 
-369 QGRTATITRM
+369 ATRY
-379 AQLGRLQAQVALEV
+379 AQAQ
-393 AAAETAQSA
+393 AAVTAATNAQTA
-402 SSARL
+402 AQTRL
-407 SAALTAQSVA
+407 SAASSLVGSIG
-417 TSRLALAKS
+417 SRALGLIGGPIGAITLGVSALAATYTYFKGKAEEANRTLAEQAEVANRTAEELKGLKGEAKTKAINDLTTAFKAQNEELKKTEMAVGS
-426 ALMAI
+426 ALIDIQNYGKGNVELTRISNEARLGTISYKEAMEQ
-431 FSPMGLAIAAT
+431 LAKQKLPPSLRDA
-442 AASFYL
+442 L
-448 LSSSSD
+448 
-454 EVKESL
+454 KE
-460 ATQSD
+460 QI
-465 SVSDLTD
+465 D
-472 KYIKLNTVQA
+472 KYNEAYEKADKTKTAIKLFGIEVT
-482 LTEGVRLRKEIEQQN
+482 LTGNKAQNAAIEQQKHA
-497 DAIDDASGAIKRF
+497 DA
-510 AYIQKELFKLSG
+510 
-522 SDYEDYQNA
+522 
-531 IKSIATGASDA
+531 
-542 GDLLKKMIS
+542 
-551 SGRFSQTQID
+551 
-561 KLIEFSSAV
+561 
-570 AESKNKI
+570 
-577 EQGNTALK
+577 
-585 LLNATSGQHVEV
+585 
-597 TAESIKQLTI
+597 
-607 QTNLTKVATQNF
+607 
-619 TDMKTQM
+619 
-626 LDSLRAQVEFI
+626 
-637 RLNGGSEEQVKSLN
+637 
-651 KVIQAYSL
+651 
-659 NQISATDAV
+659 
-668 SKFNSTAKVPVDNI
+668 
-682 KKLQE
+682 
-687 YAIKTDQSKIALNQA
+687 
-702 NAELKKQNDLRNEYL
+702 
-717 KQHQTVLG
+717 
-725 AQQGET
+725 
-731 NELNNQVAAQEKLN
+731 
-745 KLRDNANKD
+745 
-754 NLKNDFLIKNTKAF
+754 IKNTKQAADEAQKSLQKLYADKLWDTQF
-768 GGGEKGLDKARA
+768 VEIVMKKGFSESQANDLLKLYKDSLAKGLKAADREA
-780 ASEFYTDNKIPMTR
+780 MKALTDTWKAEESIKAITDARTDSIREQNKELKNQQKVLSVNAKVLANASKFGFADLESKYKLPSGTLSAIHMIESKGNAKAYNKE
-794 SLTGQEYA
+794 TGATGGFQFLEGTA
-802 IFEAWYK
+802 
-809 KQKEVKDLQE
+809 KQYGVKDRTDLAQSAE
-819 SISESTR
+819 G
-826 KQTKEVEKQT
+826 
-836 KEAAKQAVLLAGNDE
+836 AAKYMSYLLKLFKGDLEKAVRAYHAGEGNVMKGKGIGKNNNQYWKDYQ
-851 KSRNMLRV
+851 SYM
-859 YLAFRNAGLGDKQAR
+859 AGI
-874 VMTAQVG
+874 
-881 RETDFRNEAM
+881 
-891 FGSHKDANNG
+891 NG
-901 YTNTGFLSWQK
+901 YSAGDISSKDFDKLIQDT
-912 SRSTKLMQSLQGQGV
+912 TKMAEEQAKLRLQLENEVANQV
-927 LDKNGKIQQTQD
+927 TKIR
-939 ALDAMAKHAV
+939 
-949 QEAMTDKSYSKSKAA
+949 
-964 LLNDDLDYRS
+964 ND
-974 LERIVAKN
+974 
-982 LVGWDYDGKK
+982 
-992 LGKAK
+992 
-997 ASQHLA
+997 LA
-1003 KQDSYYNQLSKI
+1003 K
-1015 LGDNPEAVSKA
+1015 
-1026 IGDLSKLEDE
+1026 KLEDVDKANFNPE
-1036 AYKAR
+1036 RKAEIKAELQAR
-1041 AKTLEEVKQ
+1041 ADNDIAIAE
-1050 LQATYDSETVA
+1050 QATKTKLDSFRDYT
-1061 RSKKR
+1061 K
-1066 EEEINK
+1066 
-1072 ATILGQSNLIPKI
+1072 
-1085 NERYDAE
+1085 
-1092 DKLAQKQFDFEVN
+1092 
-1105 GYKWTEEQK
+1105 TEEQILK
-1114 LDYTYETNSLRLVA
+1114 DSYAKRQFEAEHDLDLT
-1128 EGKLSED
+1128 KD
-1135 QRKVALDG
+1135 QRKEAVDLLAQQ
-1143 LKLQKQQEL
+1143 LKQEL
-1152 GLLKLA
+1152 GLMQLA

-1185 EEIHKNTKLS
+1185 EEILKNTKLS

-1227 IQADMNGTGEFF
+1227 IQADMNGAGEFF

-1299 QDQRNQIAAEHAKN
+1299 QDQRNQIATEYAKN
-1313 VQDIEDKYQQDRLNT
+1313 AQDIEDKYQQDRLNT

-1417 GGYTGSGRK
+1417 GGYTGSGGK

-1441 QEDIKRWGGV
+1441 QDDIRRWGGV

-1494 QNISNIFNRP
+1494 QNISNIFNQP

-1513 AFKPSKDAASR
+1513 AFKSSKDAASR
-1524 SEDVQSITNQYAGNN
+1524 SGDVQSITNQYAGNN
-1539 TSFSEVLDK
+1539 TSIENVFNRSFLSSKAFNDNK
-1548 SIQSSKSFNA
+1548 SISN
-1558 SKSIISSLSNSK
+1558 ISNLSNSK

-1639 EQMRRAT
+1639 EKMRRAT

-1665 LNRANQSSRIFN
+1665 LNRAHQSSRIFN
-1677 QSKEISNIFNKS
+1677 QSKEISNIFNQS

-1728 SNLDDVQDFT
+1728 SNLEDVQDFT
-1738 LGRTSRPQ
+1738 ISQASRPQ

-1802 KLVSDQIA
+1802 KLVSDQIG